1 MTVGTTDGLD
11 DGSRLGLPD
20 GHAVGSKDGMCEG
33 ERLGEL
39 DGAAVDGL

>member
-1 MTVGTTDGLD
+1 MTVGTADGLD
-11 DGSRLGLPD
+11 DGSRLGLPV
-20 GHAVGSKDGMCEG
+20 GHIVGSKDGMCEG